1 MNIKDFFKKLAARV
15 WVGVG
20 GALLVL
26 LMIVTILANT
36 VLYPVAVSV
45 FGGPRA
51 RFAEGSSAL
60 FESQYTSKAEVLEAA
75 NKYNETICEEGF
87 ILLKNKDNA
96 LPIFTPES
104 TRNKASSKPT
114 VSVFGKNSV
123 NIAIGGSGSGGN
135 SGGSA
140 KTIYDSLDEAGYE
153 TNAALYD
160 FYNSSDSGKMRPASP
175 EGSNLDDGKTL
186 TVPTYETPLDDYP
199 ANVWASL
206 KDYNDVA
213 LVVITRMGGEGFDL
227 PRSMDGVSGAR
238 KNDDHY
244 LQLDQNET
252 DLINTVC
259 NYGFE
264 KVVLVLNVGTSFEL
278 GFLEN
283 STEQIY
289 NTLKGYNINS
299 DKIDA
304 ALWIGF
310 PGESGIMA
318 LGRILNGNVNPSG
331 RTVDTYAM
339 DFKQDPSW
347 QNFGEN
353 LKADGDRF
361 TVGGKAQD
369 YFFVSY
375 EEGIYVGY
383 RYYETRGHESAKWYA
398 QNVVYPLGHGLSYTT
413 FSWEME
419 DASGLSGK
427 TIAAGESYTV
437 KVKVTNTGSVAGKD
451 VVQLYGRA
459 PYNLFGLEK
468 PYEVLLDFAKTPML
482 YPASEATDDKPNSA
496 VIELTFDPYYLASF
510 DYNDANGNDYFG
522 YELEGEDV
530 KDNYSLAV
538 CRNAHEDV
546 LTVNF
551 SVPEAGIK
559 FENDN
564 VTNKPIYAL
573 YSGND
578 NADLNSDTMLDD
590 VLLRADWEGT
600 FPNAPENYEVS
611 AEFIA
616 ALADMTPNNAEIG
629 GLGDAETTEIAE
641 TLRDL
646 LTDKNGNFGF
656 AEGANKWEPIVSYD
670 DPRWTQI
677 IEKCDINDLLAM
689 VNFGAFKSNA
699 IDEIGK
705 PLTNDTDGPAGFV
718 NFMLMDGTYNNTCY
732 YAAQIVVASTWSE
745 EIAQGFGEMVGDEGI
760 VGADGHG
767 NGLPYS
773 GWYAPGAN
781 IHRSP
786 FGGRNFEYMSED
798 GILAGKMAAA
808 QIRGCQS
815 KGVYCFMKH
824 FAVND
829 QETHRSNNGISV
841 WLTEQ
846 AMREIYLRPFEI
858 AVKEGG
864 TRAIMTSFNRI
875 GMRWAGGDYR
885 LVTQILRNEWGFRG
899 MTVTDFTSGSYMDA
913 KQMAYA
919 GGDLNLNNQ
928 EKYGWNNFSA
938 SSADDVAVLKARA
951 KDILYTVVNSNAFNR
966 EIIGYNLPVW
976 EIVLIVIDCV
986 IVVEIAVWGFFV
998 VRGVLKKSK
1007 GDGEVKTEGTA
1018 ENE

>member
-1 MNIKDFFKKLAARV
+1 MKKIFKRLGCRV
-15 WVGVG
+15 WAGVG
-20 GALLVL
+20 AALIILLLV
-26 LMIVTILANT
+26 VTILANT
-36 VLYPVAVSV
+36 VLYPVVISV

-51 RFAEGSSAL
+51 KFASDSAAL
-60 FESQYTSKAEVLEAA
+60 FETEYENKAQVLEAA

-87 ILLKNKDNA
+87 VLLKNKDNA
-96 LPIFTPES
+96 LPVYTPES
-104 TRNKASSKPT
+104 VNNRASAKPK

-123 NIAIGGSGSGGN
+123 NIAIGGSGSGGS
-135 SGGSA
+135 SGEGA
-140 KTIYDSLDEAGYE
+140 KTIYDSLNEAGYE
-153 TNAALYD
+153 TNSALYD
-160 FYNSSDSGKMRPASP
+160 FYNGGKSGKARPASP

-199 ANVWASL
+199 VNVWSSV
-206 KDYNDVA
+206 KEYNDVA

-238 KNDDHY
+238 KADDHY
-244 LQLDQNET
+244 LQLDKNET
-252 DLINTVC
+252 ELINTVC
-259 NYGFE
+259 NSGFK
-264 KVVLVLNVGTSFEL
+264 KVVLILNVGTSFEL

-331 RTVDTYAM
+331 RTTDTYAM
-339 DFKQDPSW
+339 DFKSDPSW

-361 TVGGKAQD
+361 TVNGEKQD

-383 RYYETRGHESAKWYA
+383 RYYETRGYESANWYA
-398 QNVVYPLGHGLSYTT
+398 RNVVYPFGHGLSYTS
-413 FSWEME
+413 FSWEIA
-419 DASGLSGK
+419 DAEGISGK
-427 TIAAGESYTV
+427 TVAEGETYTV
-437 KVKVTNTGSVAGKD
+437 KVKVTNTGTVAGKD

-459 PYNLFGLEK
+459 PYNLFETEK
-468 PYEVLLDFAKTPML
+468 PYEVLLDFAKTPVL
-482 YPASEATDDKPNSA
+482 YPESEASADKPNSA
-496 VIELTFDPYYLASF
+496 VVELTFDPFYLASF
-510 DYNDANGNDYFG
+510 DYNDANGNGIFG
-522 YELEGEDV
+522 YELDGGD
-530 KDNYSLAV
+530 DYSLAI
-538 CRNAHEDV
+538 CRNAHTDV
-546 LTVNF
+546 HTVNF
-551 SVPEAGIK
+551 SVPAEGIA
-559 FENDN
+559 FANDN
-564 VTNKPIYAL
+564 ATHNPIKAL

-578 NADLNSDTMLDD
+578 NADLNSDTLLDD
-590 VLLRADWEGT
+590 VLLRADWDNT
-600 FPNAPENYEVS
+600 FPKAPENYDVS
-611 AEFIA
+611 ADFIS
-616 ALADMTPNNAEIG
+616 ALKDVTHNNPETVAYEGADKVESI
-629 GLGDAETTEIAE
+629 E
-641 TLRDL
+641 TLREL

-656 AEGANKWEPIVSYD
+656 ADGANKWEPVVSYD
-670 DPRWTQI
+670 DPRWTGI
-677 IEKCDINDLLAM
+677 IEKCSVNDLLAM

-699 IDEIGK
+699 IDGIGK

-718 NFMLMDGTYNNTCY
+718 NFMLTDGTYNNTCY
-732 YAAQIVVASTWSE
+732 YAAQIVVASSWNE
-745 EIAQGFGEMVGDEGI
+745 DIAQGFGEMVGDEGI
-760 VGADGHG
+760 VGADGRG

-798 GILAGKMAAA
+798 GVLTGKMAAA

-846 AMREIYLRPFEI
+846 ALREIYLRPFEI

-885 LVTQILRNEWGFRG
+885 LLTQILRTEWGFKG

-913 KQMAYA
+913 QQMAYA

-938 SSADDVAVLKARA
+938 DSAEDVAVLKARA

-966 EIIGYNLPVW
+966 EIAGYKLPVW
-976 EIVLIVIDCV
+976 EIALIAADCV
-986 IVVEIAVWGFFV
+986 AVAGVALWGFFV
-998 VRGVLKKSK
+998 VRGALKKNA
-1007 GDGEVKTEGTA
+1007 D
-1018 ENE
+1018 